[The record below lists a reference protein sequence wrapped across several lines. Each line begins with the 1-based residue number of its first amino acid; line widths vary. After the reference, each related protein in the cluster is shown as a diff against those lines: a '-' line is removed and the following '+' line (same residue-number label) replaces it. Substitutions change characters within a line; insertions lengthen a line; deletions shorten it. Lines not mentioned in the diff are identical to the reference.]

1 MEINKNAAKVM
12 NFIKKYR
19 YVILVL
25 LCGLVLMLIPDFSGS
40 ETETNIVE
48 NTILP
53 EVRSLGSELEE
64 ILSYV
69 DGAGTVKVL
78 VTTAQGEEILYQTDS
93 ELYTSDKEQSQKSNT
108 VLITGSDKVQS
119 GLISRV
125 DPPRYLGVIV
135 LCQGAGSS
143 AVRLAI
149 VDAVAK
155 ATGLGA
161 DSISVL
167 KMK

>member
-1 MEINKNAAKVM
+1 MEINKNATKVM
-12 NFIKKYR
+12 DFIKKYR
-19 YVILVL
+19 YVILIL
-25 LCGLVLMLIPDFSGS
+25 LCGLVLMLMPDFSGS
-40 ETETNIVE
+40 KAETNIVKAPTLTE
-48 NTILP
+48 AI
-53 EVRSLGSELEE
+53 SLSNELEE

-69 DGAGTVKVL
+69 DGAGAVKVM

-93 ELYTSDKEQSQKSNT
+93 ELQSSDKEQTQKSDT
-108 VLITGSDKVQS
+108 VLISGSDKAQS

-135 LCQGAGSS
+135 LCQGANSS
-143 AVRLAI
+143 TVRLAI

-155 ATGLGA
+155 VTGLGA